1 MTNAKV
7 RKALNLDNCSDPFL
21 VAALKRKH
29 VRKPR
34 SNRWN

>member
-29 VRKPR
+29 VRKR
-34 SNRWN
+34 SNR